1 MKIYNFLKRG
11 VKYGL
16 PLLIGCT
23 IMAGP
28 LMAQQ
33 KTHEV
38 KAGETLFS
46 IAKSNNITVQQL
58 REWNNLEG
66 NQLRI
71 GQVLL
76 VTNPEGSDIDTVVHE
91 VEPQET
97 LFSIS
102 KEYRVSIAE
111 IKQWNNLE
119 DNALKIGQS
128 LVIHTG
134 EAGKKDL
141 SDTGGTTSLVENRTE
156 SANTYYTV
164 KSGDTLFEIAREH
177 GMSVADL
184 KNLNDLAS
192 DVIRVGQVLTVRS
205 TTTAP
210 SVAANATKSSPQ
222 GNFVVYRLEQSQS
235 MDELLR
241 KFNMSRSEFAA
252 LNPEQSRE
260 TFRAGQKVT
269 VITPPSKTYE
279 NPYRVNADLKDL
291 GKTPV
296 TVYDTTAVGSPTTS
310 GELYNPGELTA
321 AHSNISMGSI
331 IFVRNP
337 SSGKGIYVRIN
348 DRISTEGLKLSRAAY
363 RALEFKDPAN
373 ASVNIF
379 QDQ

>member
-1 MKIYNFLKRG
+1 MKMVNYLKHG
-11 VKYGL
+11 MKYGL
-16 PLLIGCT
+16 PLLIGFA
-23 IMAGP
+23 ILAGP

-46 IAKSNNITVQQL
+46 IAKTYNITVKQL
-58 REWNNLEG
+58 REWNSLEG

-76 VTNPEGSDIDTVVHE
+76 VTNPEGGDADTVVHE

-97 LFSIS
+97 LFSLS
-102 KEYRVSIAE
+102 KEYGVSIAE

-128 LVIHTG
+128 LIIHTG
-134 EAGKKDL
+134 GDDKRDL
-141 SDTGGTTSLVENRTE
+141 SGTGGTASLVESKTE
-156 SANTYYTV
+156 TANTYYTV

-177 GMSVADL
+177 GMSVTEL

-210 SVAANATKSSPQ
+210 SVAADAMESSPQ
-222 GNFVVYRLEQSQS
+222 GKFVVYRLEQSQS
-235 MDELLR
+235 LDEILQ
-241 KFNMSRSEFAA
+241 KFNMAESEFAA
-252 LNPEQSRE
+252 LNPEQSGE

-269 VITPPSKTYE
+269 VIRSPSKSYE

-321 AHSNISMGSI
+321 AHSNISMGSV

-337 SSGKGIYVRIN
+337 STGKGIYVRIN
-348 DRISTEGLKLSRAAY
+348 DRISSDGLKLSQAAY
-363 RALEFKDPAN
+363 RALDFKNPAT